1 MQWQWVLSSLFLESS
16 PPLCVWSADGSLCT
30 TTKAWTKKDSD
41 FVRLKIRERCTWIS
55 REFTTMMTSPKVRLL
70 LSTYRMCGCR
80 VAGLQTSARPQQ
92 KHLSKAR
99 QKAKEDRRDGDTQ
112 WSGAAEWRNS
122 LLVCNISCYMRT
134 YKTYAKSSPQS

>member
-1 MQWQWVLSSLFLESS
+1 
-16 PPLCVWSADGSLCT
+16 
-30 TTKAWTKKDSD
+30 
-41 FVRLKIRERCTWIS
+41 
-55 REFTTMMTSPKVRLL
+55 MMTSPKVRLL

-112 WSGAAEWRNS
+112 WSGAAECRNS
-122 LLVCNISCYMRT
+122 LPACKYQLLHEDVQNILKVPLSPNTISTSSWKFIYI
-134 YKTYAKSSPQS
+134 KS